1 MEEFKKLNELL
12 ENLKTSS
19 EVSETLLGQ
28 LIDQNSKIEDLLNKK
43 DSEEFKLKD
52 FKTDLKRL
60 RESVNKSELIRGKVD
75 LLLTKVDEMRPPVD
89 VVTNTHIM
97 TVLGS
102 MRKEATKNNC
112 VEEKSKKKRG
122 TSFNDYLNRN
132 LKRILIGFYCAL
144 IIVLGF
150 IELPNY
156 FLEKQ
161 RLDEHYQV
169 LKIFAEVKELK
180 EFYEEQN
187 TDDYDK
193 EIEAIKSKEASY
205 VLNYNKMKAYW
216 NKEHEKSELSIKI
229 NQHQEKLKQLQR

>member
-112 VEEKSKKKRG
+112 VEPRQ
-122 TSFNDYLNRN
+122 
-132 LKRILIGFYCAL
+132 RIC
-144 IIVLGF
+144 
-150 IELPNY
+150 
-156 FLEKQ
+156 
-161 RLDEHYQV
+161 
-169 LKIFAEVKELK
+169 
-180 EFYEEQN
+180 
-187 TDDYDK
+187 
-193 EIEAIKSKEASY
+193 
-205 VLNYNKMKAYW
+205 
-216 NKEHEKSELSIKI
+216 
-229 NQHQEKLKQLQR
+229 